1 VWVKDGEG
9 VKSIDVRA
17 GLTDGLNTEV
27 TGEGVQEGMEV
38 VVGEIQPGAEGET
51 GSKNPFLPQFRR
63 GGRR

>member
-1 VWVKDGEG
+1 
-9 VKSIDVRA
+9 
-17 GLTDGLNTEV
+17 
-27 TGEGVQEGMEV
+27 MEV